1 MMDLPASLAFFHLLR
16 PAWLLPIAPA
26 LLLWWL
32 VRRRA
37 TKRPAAPASIAPHLA
52 AALTV
57 GASRRMKLLPIDGI
71 ALILV
76 LLSIAAAGP
85 TWSRIPNPLVANTA
99 PLAVVLNLSKS
110 MESTDIAPS
119 RLERAKQKI
128 LDLLNTRAGART
140 ALIAY
145 AGSAHRV
152 VPLTEDP
159 EVLKPFIE
167 GLVPDVM
174 PEAGRNAG
182 AALALAQATLADE
195 SIPGAILF
203 ITDELEGADLPAF
216 AQHATADGADVLFL
230 SVGGLERVPDAIVVG
245 LSADDADLREVE
257 RRVAAAYQDALAGD
271 DRLQWEDRGWLL
283 AWPVALLTL
292 LWFRRG
298 WTMQWCLLLGLL
310 IGGAPV
316 SPASAAGIADWFLT
330 PDQQGRLAYEDKDFT
345 DAAKNFQ
352 DPMWKGYALSLDGKY
367 IEAAEIFARMDTPEA
382 AFAQGVAFIKGREY
396 RQGIEAFELALER
409 DPDFAEAAAN
419 LEIARVILAYL
430 ERAREQSDTGEGS
443 EGADDVRFDNESE
456 GGEQRV
462 LSEGSRLKLE
472 SAEQWMRGVD
482 TQVSDYLRIRFALEA
497 AGGAP

>member
-1 MMDLPASLAFFHLLR
+1 MTELPASLDFFHFLR
-16 PAWLLPIAPA
+16 PAWLLLIPPA

-37 TKRPAAPASIAPHLA
+37 TVRPAAPAAIAPHLA
-52 AALTV
+52 TALTV
-57 GASRRMKLLPIDGI
+57 GGSRQLKLLPIDGI

-76 LLSIAAAGP
+76 LLSMAAAGP

-99 PLAVVLNLSKS
+99 PLAVVLNLSQS
-110 MESTDIAPS
+110 MESTDIAPT

-128 LDLLNTRAGART
+128 LDLLATRAGART

-167 GLVPDVM
+167 GLAPGVM

-182 AALALAQATLADE
+182 AALALAQATLAEE
-195 SIPGAILF
+195 SLPGAILF
-203 ITDELEGADLPAF
+203 IIDELEGADLPAF
-216 AQHATADGADVLFL
+216 AQHADDDGARVLFL
-230 SVGGLERVPDAIVVG
+230 SVGGLDRVPDAAVIGV
-245 LSADDADLREVE
+245 SADDSDVREIE

-271 DRLQWEDRGWLL
+271 DRLQWDDRGWLL

-298 WTMQWCLLLGLL
+298 WTMQWCLLLGVM
-310 IGGAPV
+310 IGGMPV
-316 SPASAAGIADWFLT
+316 SPASAAGFTDWFLT
-330 PDQQGRLAYEDKDFT
+330 PDQQGRLAYEDKQFA
-345 DAAKNFQ
+345 DAAEQFQ
-352 DPMWKGYALSLDGKY
+352 DPMWKGYALTLNGKY
-367 IEAAEIFARMDTPEA
+367 VEAAQVFARLDTAEA
-382 AFAQGVAFIKGREY
+382 AFAQGVAFVKGREY
-396 RQGIEAFELALER
+396 RKGIEAFELALER
-409 DPDFAEAAAN
+409 DPEYPEAAAN
-419 LEIARVILAYL
+419 FEIARAILAYL
-430 ERAREQSDTGEGS
+430 EGAREQSDTGEGS
-443 EGADDVRFDNESE
+443 EGADDIRFDKESE
-456 GGEQRV
+456 GGEQQV
-462 LSEGSRLKLE
+462 FSAGDKLKLE

-482 TQVSDYLRIRFALEA
+482 TRVADYLRIRFALEA